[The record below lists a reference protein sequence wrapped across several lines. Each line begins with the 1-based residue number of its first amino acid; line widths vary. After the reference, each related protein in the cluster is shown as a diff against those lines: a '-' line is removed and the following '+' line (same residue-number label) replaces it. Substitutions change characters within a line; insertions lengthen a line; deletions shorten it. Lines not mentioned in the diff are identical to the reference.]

1 LTDFVEMSS
10 NGSAPD
16 ILNLETSQSSARHIS
31 TIVFVIALLVGL
43 YLRAIDLN
51 GPPYENHAFR
61 QTQTLSTIEDYSRH
75 GIDLLHPNT
84 IYMGYPGTFVLEL
97 PVFQALAALGYK
109 AFGPQIAIVRLL
121 NILFGAG
128 CTWLLFLIVKN
139 WLGRLTGMF
148 AAMIYW
154 LAPLNLIY
162 HRSMLLDP
170 SAVFC
175 GLATFYLLEQIT
187 PRTNLNAPSENPPP
201 SASWKW
207 ILFGL
212 AAFFTA
218 MIKALYLWPAVL
230 LFFVKVASR
239 RFRPDNALWKV
250 FCIFGVSG
258 LCFLAW
264 NRYASSVNDTS
275 IFTRGFK
282 PTTLLGVSELFSSE
296 FYREMFM
303 HRSKRLL
310 GGFGLIFYPIG
321 LWAAWAERSR
331 KEIARPL
338 WLLALIPPSYLA
350 LFSNINRPHDYY
362 QLIAAPFFAAAAGVG
377 VVWVLRRLFLARP
390 KSVTLERTA
399 FVAAAFVLVASGAFT
414 YRSWYKCPYYD
425 PMIVK
430 FDKLCTDKF
439 EPQRPAM
446 VFVSYDNSSC
456 PPNSPVPEFV
466 YAARLW
472 GFGQTVKDA
481 QQSRSLFEKYSSGF
495 TNLEYLVFYG
505 TDYPNWVPTNQFH
518 PDYQDQQ
525 NRIFAFRQQPAK

>member
-1 LTDFVEMSS
+1 MSS
-10 NGSAPD
+10 NGSAPY
-16 ILNLETSQSSARHIS
+16 IRNLEPSQPSTRLVS
-31 TIVFVIALLVGL
+31 TILFVVALLVGF
-43 YLRAIDLN
+43 YLRAIELN

-109 AFGPQIAIVRLL
+109 VFGPHLAVVRLL

-128 CTWLLFLIVKN
+128 STWLLYLVTKRYFGTLAGV
-139 WLGRLTGMF
+139 F
-148 AAMIYW
+148 SAMIYW

-162 HRSMLLDP
+162 HRSMLIDP

-175 GLATFYLLEQIT
+175 GLATFYLLDRLT
-187 PRTNLNAPSENPPP
+187 PRTSLNAPVEHPHP
-201 SASWKW
+201 SASWTW
-207 ILFGL
+207 LLFGL

-230 LFFVKVASR
+230 LFFIKTASR
-239 RFRPDNALWKV
+239 RFRLDDALWKV

-264 NRYASSVNDTS
+264 NRYAISVNDTS
-275 IFTRGFK
+275 VFTRGVK

-296 FYREMFM
+296 FYREIFM

-310 GGFGLIFYPIG
+310 GAFGLIFYPIG

-338 WLLALIPPSYLA
+338 WLLILIPPTYLA
-350 LFSNINRPHDYY
+350 LFSNINRPHEYY
-362 QLIAAPFFAAAAGVG
+362 QLIIAPFFAAVAGFG
-377 VVWVLRRLFLARP
+377 LVWLGARLLSTSPRRA
-390 KSVTLERTA
+390 TLERTA
-399 FVAAAFVLVASGAFT
+399 LVATALVLMASAIFT
-414 YRSWYKCPYYD
+414 YRFWYKCPYSD
-425 PMIVK
+425 PLIVK
-430 FDKLCTDKF
+430 FEKLCTDKF

-456 PPNSPVPEFV
+456 PPDSSVPEFV
-466 YAARLW
+466 YAAKLW
-472 GFGQTVKDA
+472 GFGQTVKDS
-481 QQSRSLFEKYSSGF
+481 QQSFRLFEKYAVGF

-505 TDYPNWVPTNQFH
+505 TDYPDWVSTNQFR
-518 PDYQDQQ
+518 PDFHDQE
-525 NRIFAFRQQPAK
+525 NRIFAFRQLPAK